1 MTQFRFL
8 HAAVCAVAFLTCAAL
23 MAQPVTPAADLPLD
37 ALLNTPISTAAKYE
51 QRVTDVPASV
61 TVITAEE
68 IARNGWHTLAEALA
82 TLPGVTLA
90 YDRGYTYL
98 GVRGVGLPGDYNN
111 RFLILLD
118 GEPLLDGVAGAI
130 DTGTALGVDLSSL
143 SRIEF
148 VRGAGSV
155 LYGSG
160 AMFGVINLV
169 LKSEQEA
176 SSVMVG
182 GGSHGETIASG
193 RFAHELGG
201 GFSMS
206 LTGSMQ
212 NDQGQNLFFPEFNTP
227 ENNNGVSVGH
237 DYDNNRSLLGT
248 VAGHGLR
255 FLALTSTRTKG
266 VPTTWL
272 GTTFNEKQQFTDE
285 RTLLSM
291 TAEHRTSSTGQL
303 FLRTSYD
310 RYGYHGQ
317 FPYGDVKAG
326 DDSSSTRLNADLR
339 YVWDA
344 QPNHRV
350 TFGAEY
356 VDYVRAQY
364 TGIQGSTTTNISD
377 PFSVA
382 SVYAQSEY
390 QLTHSLSVTSG
401 LRYDRYE
408 HVANTVDPRGA
419 VVWHINAANTL
430 KVLYGRAFRLPTVF
444 ELGFEDASQNF
455 ISNQNLQP
463 ERLRQYEVVW
473 EGRLTPEVLIS
484 VSPYRLHMTDLI
496 EAEST
501 DLRPGTFQYQNSDN
515 IVSQGVELQADYRR
529 SDGLWSYVSYSR
541 QDALEGTVREP
552 NSAANLAKA
561 GISTPTSRPLQGA
574 VELVYESGRKTLAG
588 NATAGEMLAN
598 ATFSAALRP
607 SLRFSITVRNL
618 LNTRYATPGGPAQP
632 EDTIAQNGR
641 TFLLS
646 LRVGK

>member
-1 MTQFRFL
+1 
-8 HAAVCAVAFLTCAAL
+8 
-23 MAQPVTPAADLPLD
+23 MAQPVTPTEDLPLD
-37 ALLNTPISTAAKYE
+37 ALLNTRISTAAKYE

-82 TLPGVTLA
+82 TLPGVTLT

-118 GEPLLDGVAGAI
+118 GEPMLDGVAGAI

-148 VRGAGSV
+148 VRGPGSV

-160 AMFGVINLV
+160 AMFGVINLI

-176 SSVMVG
+176 SSAMVG
-182 GGSHGETIASG
+182 GGSDHTTIASG

-206 LTGSMQ
+206 IGGSMQ
-212 NDQGQNLFFPEFNTP
+212 NDHGQNLFFPEFDTP

-237 DYDNNRSLLGT
+237 DYDNSRSLMGT
-248 VAGHGLR
+248 VAGHGVR
-255 FLALTSTRTKG
+255 FLALTSSRTKG
-266 VPTTWL
+266 LPTTWL

-291 TAEHRTSSTGQL
+291 TAEHRTSSTSQL

-317 FPYGDVKAG
+317 FPYGVFTAR
-326 DDSSSTRLNADLR
+326 DDSSSTRINADLR

-344 QPNHRV
+344 KPNHRI
-350 TFGAEY
+350 TFGEEY
-356 VDYVRAQY
+356 VDNVRAQY
-364 TGIQGSTTTNISD
+364 TAIQGSAVTNIGG
-377 PFSVA
+377 PFSVG

-390 QLTHSLSVTSG
+390 QPTHSLSVTTG
-401 LRYDRYE
+401 LRYDRYA
-408 HVANTVDPRGA
+408 HVTDSVNPRA
-419 VVWHINAANTL
+419 AAVWHINAANTL

-444 ELGFEDASQNF
+444 ERGFEDASQNF

-484 VSPYRLHMTDLI
+484 VSPYRLHMTELI
-496 EAEST
+496 KPLNVAT
-501 DLRPGTFQYQNSDN
+501 RPGTTQFQNADN

-529 SDGLWSYVSYSR
+529 SNGLWSYVSYSR
-541 QDALEGTVREP
+541 QDARDEGVLEP

-561 GISTPTSRPLQGA
+561 GISTPTSRSLQGA

-588 NATAGEMLAN
+588 NETAAGAMLAN

-607 SLRFSITVRNL
+607 LLRFSITVRNL

-632 EDTIAQNGR
+632 EDTIAQDGR
-641 TFLLS
+641 TLLFS